1 MRKGIFPSRRRASP
15 ARDEAC
21 RRDGGALRLAK
32 SKVIRTAFL
41 FEKDDYGVWAVV
53 RVEAV
58 IVLARC
64 DRCGS
69 RIRVLPY
76 DILPRKLYGLA
87 VIEVLVVEYAEG
99 KKSLRMVAWGV
110 AGNCRCARGE
120 WHVSPMLSDRSGER
134 QRSLA
139 VKGQDLE
146 LFGRLTEAY
155 RKVRASRVRL
165 GKIQREILQVFDALE
180 VARRQEGERRYGGRL
195 PAGASQR
202 RSSKKM

>member
-1 MRKGIFPSRRRASP
+1 MPSRARLRQRLRRLTEEHHQLLEVAYELTP
-15 ARDEAC
+15 LWRGLVLD
-21 RRDGGALRLAK
+21 AK
-32 SKVIRTAFL
+32 RK
-41 FEKDDYGVWAVV
+41 
-53 RVEAV
+53 
-58 IVLARC
+58 
-64 DRCGS
+64 CGK
-69 RIRVLPY
+69 P
-76 DILPRKLYGLA
+76 
-87 VIEVLVVEYAEG
+87 
-99 KKSLRMVAWGV
+99 
-110 AGNCRCARGE
+110 NCRCARGE